1 MKDRAFML
9 GWLTPVLALLALVV
23 ASLAARGAQAVE
35 ITWKLSDQE
44 QQQLVSL
51 LDMAAKAGGVRAAPG
66 VTYFVQ
72 KLQAAQTKIEPVKP
86 VVPEK
91 K

>member
-1 MKDRAFML
+1 MRII
-9 GWLTPVLALLALVV
+9 GWIMALVCLF
-23 ASLAARGAQAVE
+23 ALAIVLSAKGARAVE

-44 QQQLVSL
+44 QQQLIGL

-72 KLQAAQTKIEPVKP
+72 KLQSAQTKIEPVKP
-86 VVPEK
+86 VEPQK

>member
-1 MKDRAFML
+1 MKQNDRAFMS
-9 GWLTPVLALLALVV
+9 GW
-23 ASLAARGAQAVE
+23 
-35 ITWKLSDQE
+35 WKLSDQE
-44 QQQLVSL
+44 QQRLIGL

-86 VVPEK
+86 AAPEK